1 MRRRFNTSGACFEDL
16 HYMVN
21 LDSRVEKIIQ
31 ELILQ
36 NKYFTINRARQ
47 YGKTTMLDFLYR
59 RLMKTC
65 SVFLLSFEELGSAS
79 FSDEHQFCRAFL
91 RLLKTQVDYGMTNG
105 ISESVAKEM
114 GRYMEQ
120 KDIDF
125 PLLKNFV
132 TYMCMKVDRPVVL
145 IIDEVDQASNNQI
158 FLDFLS
164 ILRSM
169 YLKRRYI
176 KTFQSVILASVY
188 DVKNLQVKLR
198 PNEEHKYNSPWN
210 IAADFDIDMSFST
223 EDIAGMIREYEQDY
237 DTGMD
242 IQSISQ
248 MIWEYTEG
256 YPYLV
261 SRICQFIDEQVVG
274 SEHYPDRAVAWSK
287 EGVLVAVKKLL
298 EEQNTLFDDMG
309 KKLSDVKSLNYMIR
323 LILLQGK
330 KIPYNPDDE
339 AVRLGSMFGY
349 LKKKDGAVAV
359 SNRIF
364 ETRLYNRYLSE
375 NIMEDI
381 LLDVANMGKNQ
392 FTSGGFLN
400 MDLVMEKF
408 MIHFTQI
415 YGDSEVRFLEENG
428 RRIFLTYLRPIING
442 VGNYYVEARTRDNRR
457 TDVIVDYQGKQYIIE
472 MKLWHGDEYNRR
484 GELQLAGYLDDYGL
498 DKGYLLSFN
507 FNKNKKTGMKE
518 IDCDGKRILEVVV

>member
-1 MRRRFNTSGACFEDL
+1 MRKRFNVNGICYPDE

-31 ELILQ
+31 DLVLQ

-47 YGKTTMLDFLYR
+47 YGKTTTLDLLYR
-59 RLMKTC
+59 RLAENF
-65 SVFLLSFEELGSAS
+65 SVFLLSFEDMGSAS
-79 FSDEHQFCRAFL
+79 FSDEHQFCRTFL
-91 RLLKTQVDYGMTNG
+91 RLLKTQIDYGMTAG
-105 ISESVAKEM
+105 IPEDVSKEM
-114 GRYMEQ
+114 EGDMEQ
-120 KDIDF
+120 RNFDF
-125 PLLKNFV
+125 PMLKNFF
-132 TYMCMKVDRPVVL
+132 THMCTNTDRPVVL

-176 KTFQSVILASVY
+176 RTFQSVILASVY

-198 PNEEHKYNSPWN
+198 PDEEHKYNSPWN
-210 IAADFDIDMSFST
+210 IAADFDMDMSFSVA
-223 EDIAGMIREYEQDY
+223 DIAGMLGEYEQDHH
-237 DTGMD
+237 TGMD
-242 IQSISQ
+242 ISNVSQ
-248 MIWEYTEG
+248 MIWDYTEG

-261 SRICQFIDEQVVG
+261 SRLCQSMDEQTDENG
-274 SEHYPDRAVAWSK
+274 SHPDRSAAWTR
-287 EGVLVAVKKLL
+287 EGLLSAVKKLL
-298 EEQNTLFDDMG
+298 EERNTLFDDMG
-309 KKLSDVKSLNYMIR
+309 KKLSDVKSLDRMIR
-323 LILLQGK
+323 SILFQGK

-349 LKKKDGAVAV
+349 LKKKDGTVAV

-375 NIMEDI
+375 NITEDA
-381 LLDVANMGKNQ
+381 LLDAANMGKNQ
-392 FTSGGFLN
+392 FTAGGFLN

-408 MIHFTQI
+408 MHHFTEI
-415 YGDSEVRFLEENG
+415 YGDREVHFLEENG

-442 VGNYYVEARTRDNRR
+442 VGNYYVEARTRDLRR
-457 TDVIVDYQGKQYIIE
+457 TDVIVDYLGKQYVIE
-472 MKLWHGDEYNRR
+472 MKLWHGSEYHYR
-484 GELQLAGYLDDYGL
+484 GELQLAGYLDAYGL
-498 DKGYLLSFN
+498 DRGYLLSFN
-507 FNKNKKTGMKE
+507 FNKNKKPGIKE

>member
-1 MRRRFNTSGACFEDL
+1 M
-16 HYMVN
+16 
-21 LDSRVEKIIQ
+21 
-31 ELILQ
+31 
-36 NKYFTINRARQ
+36 
-47 YGKTTMLDFLYR
+47 
-59 RLMKTC
+59 
-65 SVFLLSFEELGSAS
+65 
-79 FSDEHQFCRAFL
+79 
-91 RLLKTQVDYGMTNG
+91 
-105 ISESVAKEM
+105 
-114 GRYMEQ
+114 
-120 KDIDF
+120 
-125 PLLKNFV
+125 
-132 TYMCMKVDRPVVL
+132 L

-169 YLKRRYI
+169 YLKRRYV

-223 EDIAGMIREYEQDY
+223 EDIAGMIAEYEQDY

-242 IQSISQ
+242 IQGISQ

-261 SRICQFIDEQVVG
+261 SRICQFIDEQVAG
-274 SEHYPDRAVAWSK
+274 SAQYPDKAAAWSE
-287 EGVLVAVKKLL
+287 EGILAAVKKLL

-309 KKLSDVKSLNYMIR
+309 KKLSDVKSLDHMIR
-323 LILLQGK
+323 FILLQGK

-364 ETRLYNRYLSE
+364 ETRMYNRYLSE

-381 LLDVANMGKNQ
+381 LLDAANMGKNQ
-392 FTSGGFLN
+392 FISGVFLN
-400 MDLVMEKF
+400 MEL
-408 MIHFTQI
+408 
-415 YGDSEVRFLEENG
+415 G
-428 RRIFLTYLRPIING
+428 IIMLKREPG
-442 VGNYYVEARTRDNRR
+442 IT
-457 TDVIVDYQGKQYIIE
+457 
-472 MKLWHGDEYNRR
+472 
-484 GELQLAGYLDDYGL
+484 AGQ
-498 DKGYLLSFN
+498 
-507 FNKNKKTGMKE
+507 M
-518 IDCDGKRILEVVV
+518 